1 MRKKRKTKISK
12 GGLYIALCGCAVVL
26 ATFGYVGK
34 KASEIKD
41 LEIED
46 LDTEEIA
53 YSISDEDLFEFDNI
67 KSEEK
72 EPPKKEEAIKK
83 EEPKK
88 EEIKEPTTVSVSGK
102 QEVEE
107 FVLTM
112 PVEGKVILE
121 FSDGELLFNEKLS
134 DWRAHNGI
142 DISCEENSAIFAS
155 ADGVIKK
162 IYENEMGK
170 SVVIDH
176 KNGYETVYSSL
187 SDDIAIK
194 EGQEIKAGDL
204 IAKAGKS
211 AFGDFSDSVHLHF
224 ELLSDGKHIN
234 PVDFIK

>member
-1 MRKKRKTKISK
+1 MRKKRKTKITK
-12 GGLYIALCGCAVVL
+12 GGLYIALCGCAVVM

-46 LDTEEIA
+46 LDVEEIA
-53 YSISDEDLFEFDNI
+53 YSISDEDLFENDYSDVV
-67 KSEEK
+67 KK
-72 EPPKKEEAIKK
+72 ETPKKEEAIKK
-83 EEPKK
+83 EEPKQ
-88 EEIKEPTTVSVSGK
+88 EEIKNESTVSVSGK

-112 PVEGKVILE
+112 PVDGNVILE
-121 FSDGELLFNEKLS
+121 FSNGELLFNEKLS

-155 ADGVIKK
+155 GDGVIKK

-187 SDDIAIK
+187 SDDIAVR
-194 EGQEIKAGDL
+194 EGQEIKTGEL

-211 AFGDFSDSVHLHF
+211 AYGDFSDSVHLHF